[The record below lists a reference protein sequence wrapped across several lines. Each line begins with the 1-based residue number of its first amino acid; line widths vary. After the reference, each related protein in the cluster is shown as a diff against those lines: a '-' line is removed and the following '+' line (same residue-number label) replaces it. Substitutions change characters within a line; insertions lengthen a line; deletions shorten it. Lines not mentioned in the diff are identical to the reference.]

1 MPQAASAMDSLQTL
15 HRATWLQLAA
25 AGAEVRVCMAIK
37 NCNRGTAKKQLANAQ
52 AILAI
57 PVKGRLNWHLKK
69 TVADDLHVPL
79 MHVKDA
85 SECAPSLCTG
95 AGLETLFNTSL
106 PNLSNVE
113 YYGVNAALDY
123 SKAA

>member
-1 MPQAASAMDSLQTL
+1 MPRAASAMDSLQTL

-37 NCNRGTAKKQLANAQ
+37 HCNRATAKKQLANARVV
-52 AILAI
+52 LSI
-57 PVKGRLNWHLKK
+57 PVKSRLTWHLTK
-69 TVADDLHVPL
+69 TVADELHVPL
-79 MHVKDA
+79 MQVKDGTG
-85 SECAPSLCTG
+85 CAPSLCAG
-95 AGLETLFNTSL
+95 AGLDTLFNTAL
-106 PNLSNVE
+106 PNLSSVE

>member
-1 MPQAASAMDSLQTL
+1 MPRAASAMDSLQAL

-37 NCNRGTAKKQLANAQ
+37 NCNRATAKKQLANAQ
-52 AILAI
+52 VILAI
-57 PVKGRLNWHLKK
+57 PVKDRLNWHLRK

-79 MHVKDA
+79 MHVKDGTG
-85 SECAPSLCTG
+85 CPPSLCTG
-95 AGLETLFNTSL
+95 VGLETLQAAAL
-106 PNLSNVE
+106 PNLPTLE
-113 YYGVNAALDY
+113 YYGVNQALDY